1 MPHGHFLTVIHF
13 AKDLRLSV
21 VEREKDN
28 LITPVTGS
36 YQFLSNFVHG
46 SELNIYKV
54 SNKFILWLPMQVHLS
69 WADNYNMLMQDG
81 TT

>member
-1 MPHGHFLTVIHF
+1 MVHF

-21 VEREKDN
+21 VEWEKDN

-36 YQFLSNFVHG
+36 YQDLFNKQHKFLSNFVLR
-46 SELNIYKV
+46 SELNMYKV
-54 SNKFILWLPMQVHLS
+54 SKKLILWLPMQVHLS